1 MLDSSNEYL
10 NNSNS
15 LKTFNPNIHKI
26 IKGRMHKGRIMTICI
41 EKGERSKNEKRGIS
55 DVEVKNAMFDIED
68 SKAPGPN
75 GYTARFYKSA
85 WRIIG
90 KDVCKEIQ
98 DLFVNGKLLGYEVLI
113 RRFLKDIFK
122 QFGFSTKMI
131 KWIMA
136 CVSTTKFSININEER
151 EGYFSGGRGIRQGD
165 PPYLFTLVMEV
176 FSIILGEKI
185 DKAEDFKYHKGCKK
199 LKITHLCFVDDLLV
213 FCHGDVK
220 SISTIKEAL
229 EEFNSYSGL
238 KANIRKST
246 VFFSG
251 MTNAEHAIILDIIPL
266 P

>member
-15 LKTFNPNIHKI
+15 LKTFNLNIYKI

-41 EKGERSKNEKRGIS
+41 QKGERSENEKVAKQFVKHFQDFLGKKDVVINFPTDKVVFPNKLRSDYTERMCRGIS

-68 SKAPGPN
+68 SKAPGPK
-75 GYTARFYKSA
+75 GYAARFYKSA

-98 DLFVNGKLLGYEVLI
+98 DLFVNGRSPDKKAYDTI
-113 RRFLKDIFK
+113 DWRFLKDIFK
-122 QFGFSTKMI
+122 QFGFPTKMI
-131 KWIMA
+131 EWIMA
-136 CVSTTKFSININEER
+136 CVSTTKFSININKER

-185 DKAEDFKYHKGCKK
+185 DKAEDFKYHKGWK
-199 LKITHLCFVDDLLV
+199 LLLG
-213 FCHGDVK
+213 F
-220 SISTIKEAL
+220 
-229 EEFNSYSGL
+229 
-238 KANIRKST
+238 
-246 VFFSG
+246 
-251 MTNAEHAIILDIIPL
+251 
-266 P
+266 